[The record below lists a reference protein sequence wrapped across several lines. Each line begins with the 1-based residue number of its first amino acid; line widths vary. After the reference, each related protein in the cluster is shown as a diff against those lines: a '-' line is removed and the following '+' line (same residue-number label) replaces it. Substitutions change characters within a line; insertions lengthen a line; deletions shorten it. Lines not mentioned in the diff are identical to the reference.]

1 MTDIQ
6 GLYSKKVLDHFFHP
20 RNMGEL
26 KGANGVATVGN
37 PVCGDVMRMYIKVKS
52 HISKK
57 LPGGSKSKGKSE
69 EIIEDAKFQTLGCG
83 AAIATSSIATE
94 MIKGKPLEEAEK
106 LTNKAV
112 VEALG
117 GLPPAKIHCSV
128 LAEEAVKKAI
138 EDYRKKKTSSK
149 HQIPNNN

>member
-1 MTDIQ
+1 MTNLSN
-6 GLYSKKVLDHFFHP
+6 LYSKKVLDHFYHP
-20 RNMGEL
+20 RNMGEM
-26 KGANGVATVGN
+26 KNPDGVATVGN
-37 PVCGDVMRMYIKVKS
+37 PVCGDVMRMFIKVGVQES
-52 HISKK
+52 
-57 LPGGSKSKGKSE
+57 GVKSE
-69 EIIEDAKFQTLGCG
+69 EIVEDIKFQTLGCG

-94 MIKGKPLEEAEK
+94 MVKGKPLKEAEK

-138 EDYRKKKTSSK
+138 EDYRNKIRSTK
-149 HQIPNNN
+149 HETRNKF

>member
-1 MTDIQ
+1 MSIQ
-6 GLYSKKVLDHFFHP
+6 NLYSKKVLDHFFHP

-26 KGANGVATVGN
+26 KDANGVATVGN
-37 PVCGDVMRMYIKVKS
+37 PVCGDVMRMFLKIAKRKTQNA
-52 HISKK
+52 KR
-57 LPGGSKSKGKSE
+57 E
-69 EIIEDAKFQTLGCG
+69 EEFVEEAKFQTLGCG

-112 VEALG
+112 MKALD

>member
-1 MTDIQ
+1 MSLNQ
-6 GLYSKKVLDHFFHP
+6 LYSKKVLDHFFHP

-26 KGANGVATVGN
+26 KDANGVATVGN
-37 PVCGDVMRMYIKVKS
+37 PVCGDVMRMFLKIEKKEGKDYVK
-52 HISKK
+52 
-57 LPGGSKSKGKSE
+57 
-69 EIIEDAKFQTLGCG
+69 DAKFQTLGCG

-112 VEALG
+112 MEALD
-117 GLPPAKIHCSV
+117 GLPPTKIHCSV

-138 EDYRKKKTSSK
+138 EDYRKKKK
-149 HQIPNNN
+149 